1 MVHSWER
8 TLFRS
13 LRWTNTLKDKSECL
27 MSSNGELDGSN
38 GTQHN
43 NQGSKK
49 LNYFGRVHFCI
60 GFPDCIYRLIFSVK
74 RSD

>member
-43 NQGSKK
+43 IKEE
-49 LNYFGRVHFCI
+49 
-60 GFPDCIYRLIFSVK
+60 
-74 RSD
+74 RS

>member
-27 MSSNGELDGSN
+27 MSSNGEL
-38 GTQHN
+38 
-43 NQGSKK
+43 GSKK
-49 LNYFGRVHFCI
+49 LNYLGRVYFCI
-60 GFPDCIYRLIFSVK
+60 GFPECIYRLIFSVE